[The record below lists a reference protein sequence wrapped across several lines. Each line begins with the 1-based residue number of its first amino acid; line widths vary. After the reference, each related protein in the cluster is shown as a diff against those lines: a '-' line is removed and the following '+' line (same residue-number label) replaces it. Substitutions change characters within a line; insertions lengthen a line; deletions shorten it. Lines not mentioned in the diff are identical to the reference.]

1 VDARHEA
8 GHDERETPAVLVIR
22 LAKIA
27 MVAALASFAFI
38 VTYDNIV
45 DYGTNYEF
53 VKHVLSMDTTFPGNK
68 LMHRAITNETV
79 WVWGYACIIA
89 AEGLTCLLLAIGA
102 LALLMRLRA
111 PAKDFNHAKVWAV
124 VGATVGFGVWFFGF
138 MVVAG
143 EYFAMWQ
150 SRTWNGQEGAFRFT
164 MMILAVLIFVSQRD
178 EELGGATSAPLS

>member
-1 VDARHEA
+1 MV
-8 GHDERETPAVLVIR
+8 VR

-27 MVAALASFAFI
+27 MTAALAAFAFI

-68 LMHRAITNETV
+68 LMHRAITDPRLWTL
-79 WVWGYACIIA
+79 GYTAIIA
-89 AEGLTCLLLAIGA
+89 AEGVVFLLLAVATIA
-102 LALLMRLRA
+102 MLLALRA
-111 PAKDFNHAKVWAV
+111 PAASFQRAKTWMVA
-124 VGATVGFGVWFFGF
+124 GAAAGFLVWFFGF

-150 SRTWNGQEGAFRFT
+150 CKAWNGQEPAFRFYMT
-164 MMILAVLIFVSQRD
+164 LLAVLIFVNQKDD
-178 EELGGATSAPLS
+178 ELA